1 MNAIRASREA
11 ATYHGQVAVVSWGA
25 HARVRMISRN
35 AEAVVVVN
43 AQAVG
48 SHVERTGR

>member
-1 MNAIRASREA
+1 MNAIRASGEG
-11 ATYHGQVAVVSWGA
+11 ATYHGQAAMVSGGA

-35 AEAVVVVN
+35 AEAAVVVN